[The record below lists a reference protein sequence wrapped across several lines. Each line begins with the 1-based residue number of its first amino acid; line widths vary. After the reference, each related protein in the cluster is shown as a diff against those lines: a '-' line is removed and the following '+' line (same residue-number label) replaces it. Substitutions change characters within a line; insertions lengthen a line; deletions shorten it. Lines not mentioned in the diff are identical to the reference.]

1 MLRAIRYHYSMI
13 IPPKL
18 KAGDDVRIIA
28 PSCTLP
34 SLEWMDEAFLE
45 RAKEYFRSRGCSV
58 SESKHLRER
67 NVFDSTSIEHRL
79 EDLHDAFRDPK
90 VTMMCTIRG
99 GWNCNQLLP
108 HLDYEL
114 IKRNP
119 KILCGFSDI
128 TALGNAIYAKT
139 GLVTY
144 SGANFYHFGFGSQ
157 MQYTYDA
164 FDRCVMQDQP
174 FEITASKAWT
184 GDHYEPKKPEFA
196 FKPNDGFWIMS
207 EGKAE
212 GTSLGANL
220 CTLQLLHG
228 TEFMPDIRGS
238 ILFLEDDYESHP
250 RTFDR
255 DFESLS
261 RQTGFDEVHGIL
273 IGRFETR
280 TANGFPP
287 MDREQLE
294 KIVACKSLP
303 KNIPIIANVD
313 FGHTNPIA
321 TFPIGGTVR
330 IEAESGRTKIE
341 VVRH

>member
-1 MLRAIRYHYSMI
+1 MI

-18 KAGDDVRIIA
+18 KAGDEVRIIA

-45 RAKEYFRSRGCSV
+45 RAKEYFRSRGCTV

-67 NVFDSTSIEHRL
+67 NVFDSTNIEHRI
-79 EDLHDAFRDPK
+79 EDLHDAFKDPK
-90 VTMMCTIRG
+90 VTLMCTIRG

-108 HLDYEL
+108 HLDYTL
-114 IKRNP
+114 IQNNP

-128 TALGNAIYAKT
+128 TALANGIYAKT

-144 SGANFYHFGFGSQ
+144 SGANFYHFGFGTQ
-157 MQYTYDA
+157 MQYTYDY
-164 FDRCVMQDQP
+164 FDRCIMHDDP
-174 FEITASKAWT
+174 FEIVASKAWT
-184 GDHYEPKKPEFA
+184 ADHYSPEKPTFDFRPTE
-196 FKPNDGFWIMS
+196 GFWMLQ

-220 CTLQLLHG
+220 CTFQLLHG
-228 TEFMPDIRGS
+228 TEYMPDIRGS

-255 DFESLS
+255 DFESLT
-261 RQTGFDEVHGIL
+261 RQKGFEQVKGIL
-273 IGRFETR
+273 IGRFEPR
-280 TANGFPP
+280 TANGITP
-287 MDREQLE
+287 MDRSQLT
-294 KIVACKSLP
+294 KIVASKSLP
-303 KNIPIIANVD
+303 KDIPIIANVD
-313 FGHTNPIA
+313 FGHTNPII

-330 IEAESGRTKIE
+330 MEAGKEGARIE
-341 VVRH
+341 VIEH

>member
-1 MLRAIRYHYSMI
+1 MI

-18 KAGDDVRIIA
+18 KPGDEVRIIA

-34 SLEWMDEAFLE
+34 SLGWMDEAFLE
-45 RAKEYFRSRGCSV
+45 RAKDYFRSRGCTV

-67 NVFDSTSIEHRL
+67 NVFDSTSIQHRI
-79 EDLHDAFRDPK
+79 EDLHEAFRDPK
-90 VTMMCTIRG
+90 VTLMCTIRG

-108 HLDYEL
+108 HLDYTI
-114 IKRNP
+114 IKNNP
-119 KILCGFSDI
+119 KIFCGFSDI
-128 TALGNAIYAKT
+128 TALANGIHAKT

-164 FDRCVMQDQP
+164 FDRCVMQEEP
-174 FEITASKAWT
+174 FEIVPSTHWT
-184 GDHYEPKKPEFA
+184 SDRYEPAHPELT
-196 FKPNDGFWIMS
+196 FKQSEGFWILQ

-212 GTSLGANL
+212 GVSLGANL

-228 TEFMPDIRGS
+228 TEFMPDIRES

-255 DFESLS
+255 DFESLTK
-261 RQTGFDEVHGIL
+261 QPGFDQIRGIL
-273 IGRFETR
+273 IGRFEPC
-280 TANGFPP
+280 TANGITP
-287 MDREQLE
+287 MDRVQLE
-294 KIVACKSLP
+294 QIVASKSLP
-303 KNIPIIANVD
+303 KGIPVIANVD
-313 FGHTNPIA
+313 FGHTNPII

-330 IEAESGRTKIE
+330 MEAGKGTARIEIL
-341 VVRH
+341 VH